1 MSSFLTTYSD
11 LLDDFLW
18 PEEGPKQRSKRLR
31 VLEAATEFFV
41 RFGYQKA
48 SMDDIAHAARVSKGG
63 LYLFFPNKVNLL
75 VSALAFEEQRYLKDH
90 LRMTSLHWTPK
101 QNFCWV
107 LEQRINQREN
117 SPLAAKILSEPNS
130 YREIIDD
137 YSKEQETLV
146 AIVSA
151 KIRLLEVLIEEWLGD
166 SFKAAEVSAISASVY
181 DVIAGLMY
189 LPDHLRQADRQNWKP
204 IIALIVSGIEGLKPG
219 QVFDSAYGS
228 QGIAGRPVMQPTG
241 KSIKT
246 QSVLRSGSRSNSIT
260 RNA

>member
-1 MSSFLTTYSD
+1 MSSSLTTYSTYLD

-31 VLEAATEFFV
+31 VLQAATEFFV

-75 VSALAFEEQRYLKDH
+75 VSALAFEEQRYLKEH

-101 QNFCWV
+101 QKFCWV

-117 SPLAAKILSEPNS
+117 SPLAAKIYDS
-130 YREIIDD
+130 YWEIVED

-166 SFKAAEVSAISASVY
+166 SFKAAELSAISASVY
-181 DVIAGLMY
+181 DVIAGLMF

-228 QGIAGRPVMQPTG
+228 QGIAGRLVMQPTG
-241 KSIKT
+241 KLIKT
-246 QSVLRSGSRSNSIT
+246 
-260 RNA
+260 